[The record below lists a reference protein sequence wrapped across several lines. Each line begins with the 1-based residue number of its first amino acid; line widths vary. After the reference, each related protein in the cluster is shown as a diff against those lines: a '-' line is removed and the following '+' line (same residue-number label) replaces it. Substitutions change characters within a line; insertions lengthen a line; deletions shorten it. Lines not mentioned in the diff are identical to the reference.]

1 MNKKKLMFPNKI
13 LRIHSTDNII
23 VALTN
28 LSKGDIVEL
37 DGVSFALVSDV
48 KAKHKFA
55 IRNIA
60 IGEEVYMYGVIV
72 GKANN
77 KIHKGEVITRQN
89 IIHETEPYVVP
100 KKNINN
106 NWTPPN
112 LTPFLKKHFLGY
124 QRDDGRVGTENNWLV
139 IPLVFCQ
146 NRNIETLKVT
156 MLKGLGY
163 ENQSKQSF
171 DISLLIDKFN
181 SGASEEELLEVDLI
195 SKNGHKVKNRI
206 FPNVD
211 GIHFLTHEGGC
222 GGSTSDAV
230 TLCNLLAGYINNPN
244 VAGATIL
251 SLGCQHAQ
259 MDILERRLKYIAP
272 DSKKPVYFLEQQQSS
287 SETAFIS
294 EAVKKTFVGLVEA
307 NKTSREPA
315 PLSKLSIGLECG
327 GSDGFSGISAN
338 PTLGY
343 VSDLVVGLG
352 GAAILSEFPE
362 LNGVEQEL
370 INRCVDV
377 DKAQK
382 FAHIMKA
389 YNDKATALGAG
400 FYANPSPGNIKDGL
414 ITDAI
419 KSAGAAKKGG
429 TSPIVDVLDYTEQ
442 LKKPGLNLLCTP
454 GNDVESTTGL
464 AGSGANI
471 ILFTTGLGTPTGNP
485 AVPVIKISSNTAVFN
500 KMNDIIDFNAGGI
513 IDGTE
518 TVKSCGEALLSYII
532 KVASGELEVNARRL
546 GQNDFIPWKRGL
558 SL

>member
-1 MNKKKLMFPNKI
+1 MFTNKI
-13 LRIHSTDNII
+13 LRIHSSDNII

-28 LSKGDIVEL
+28 LSKGDLVEL

-48 KAKHKFA
+48 KAKHKLA
-55 IRNIA
+55 VRNLA

-72 GKANN
+72 GKAKNE
-77 KIHKGEVITRQN
+77 IAMGEVITTKN
-89 IIHETEPYVVP
+89 IIHETEAYTIP
-100 KKNINN
+100 KKSIDK
-106 NWTPPN
+106 NWTSPN

-124 QRDDGRVGTENNWLV
+124 HRNDGRVGTENNWLV

-146 NRNIETLKVT
+146 NRNIETLQVT
-156 MLKGLGY
+156 MLKELGY
-163 ENQSKQSF
+163 ENPSKQSF
-171 DISLLIDKFN
+171 DISLLVDKYKT
-181 SGASEEELLEVDLI
+181 GASKEELLEVGLI
-195 SKNGHKVKNRI
+195 TKNGYKRENRV

-211 GIHFLTHEGGC
+211 GIYFLTHEGGC

-259 MDILERRLKYIAP
+259 MDILERGLKRIAP

-287 SETAFIS
+287 SEPAFIS
-294 EAVKKTFVGLVEA
+294 EAVKKTFVGLIEA

-352 GAAILSEFPE
+352 GTAILSEFPE

-370 INRCVDV
+370 INRCQDV

-382 FAHIMKA
+382 FAQIMKA

-442 LKKPGLNLLCTP
+442 IEKPGLNLLCTP

-513 IDGTE
+513 IDGSE
-518 TVKSCGEALLSYII
+518 TVESCGEALLSYII
-532 KVASGELEVNARRL
+532 KVASGKHEVNARRL

>member
-1 MNKKKLMFPNKI
+1 MFPNKKLI
-13 LRIHSTDNII
+13 IHPRDNII

-28 LSKGDIVEL
+28 LSKGDIIDL
-37 DGVSFALVSDV
+37 DVGTITLVSDV

-55 IRNIA
+55 VRNLT
-60 IGEEVYMYGVIV
+60 IGEEVYMYGVVV
-72 GKANN
+72 GKAKN
-77 KIHKGEVITRQN
+77 KILQGEVITRQN
-89 IIHETEPYVVP
+89 IIHETEPYIVP
-100 KKNINN
+100 KNAARK
-106 NWTPPN
+106 NWTYPN
-112 LTPFLKKHFLGY
+112 LTSFSKKHFLGY
-124 QRDDGRVGTENNWLV
+124 HREDSRVGTENNWLV

-146 NRNIETLKVT
+146 NRNIETLQTT
-156 MLKGLGY
+156 MLKELGY
-163 ENQSKQSF
+163 ENPSKKSF
-171 DISLLIDKFN
+171 DISLLVEKYK
-181 SGASEEELLEVDLI
+181 SGASEEELLEVDLTTN
-195 SKNGHKVKNRI
+195 NGHKQRNRI

-211 GIHFLTHEGGC
+211 GVHFLTHEGGC

-259 MDILERRLKYIAP
+259 INILERALERIAP

-287 SETAFIS
+287 SEPAFIS
-294 EAVKKTFVGLVEA
+294 EAVKKTFVGLIKA
-307 NKTSREPA
+307 NKTKRAPA
-315 PLSKLSIGLECG
+315 PLSKLTIGLECG

-370 INRCVDV
+370 INRCVEV

-382 FAHIMKA
+382 FAQIMKA
-389 YNDKATALGAG
+389 YNTKATALGAG

-442 LKKPGLNLLCTP
+442 LEKPGLNLLCTP

-485 AVPVIKISSNTAVFN
+485 SVPVIKVSSNTAVFK

-532 KVASGELEVNARRL
+532 KVASGECEVNARRL

>member
-1 MNKKKLMFPNKI
+1 MFPNKI
-13 LRIHSTDNII
+13 LRIHSRDNII

-37 DGVSFALVSDV
+37 DGVSIALVSDV

-55 IRNIA
+55 VRNLT
-60 IGEEVYMYGVIV
+60 IGEEVYMYGVVV
-72 GKANN
+72 GKAKN
-77 KIHKGEVITRQN
+77 KILQGEVITRQN
-89 IIHETEPYVVP
+89 IIHETEPYIVP
-100 KKNINN
+100 KNAARK
-106 NWTPPN
+106 NWTSPN
-112 LTPFLKKHFLGY
+112 LTSFSKKHFLGY
-124 QRDDGRVGTENNWLV
+124 HRDDGRVGTENNWLV

-146 NRNIETLKVT
+146 NRNIETLQNT
-156 MLKGLGY
+156 IRKGLGY
-163 ENQSKQSF
+163 ENPSKQSF
-171 DISLLIDKFN
+171 DMSVLIDKYK
-181 SGASEEELLEVDLI
+181 SGASEQELMRADLTANKQNKQ
-195 SKNGHKVKNRI
+195 KNPL

-211 GIHFLTHEGGC
+211 GIHFLTHDGGC

-259 MDILERRLKYIAP
+259 MDILERTLKRIAP

-287 SETAFIS
+287 SEPAFIS
-294 EAVKKTFVGLVEA
+294 EAVKKTFVGLIEA
-307 NKTSREPA
+307 NKISREPA

-382 FAHIMKA
+382 FAQIMKA
-389 YNDKATALGAG
+389 YNTKATALGAG

-442 LKKPGLNLLCTP
+442 LEKPGLNLLCTP

-485 AVPVIKISSNTAVFN
+485 SVPVIKVSSNTAVFK

-532 KVASGELEVNARRL
+532 KVASGECEVNARRL

>member
-1 MNKKKLMFPNKI
+1 MSHNNI
-13 LRIHSTDNII
+13 LRIHPKDNVF

-28 LSKGDIVEL
+28 LSKGDNVEV
-37 DGVSFALVSDV
+37 DANAITLVTDIA
-48 KAKHKFA
+48 AKHKFA
-55 IRNIA
+55 MRNFA
-60 IGEEVYMYGVIV
+60 VGEEIYMYGVVV
-72 GKANN
+72 GKAKN
-77 KIHKGEVITRQN
+77 KIVKGEVITTQN
-89 IIHETEPYVVP
+89 IVHETEAYKVP
-100 KKNINN
+100 KKSINK
-106 NWTPPN
+106 NWTAPKSAHFS
-112 LTPFLKKHFLGY
+112 TQTFLGY
-124 QRDDGRVGTENNWLV
+124 YRDNGRVGTENNWLV

-146 NRNIETLKVT
+146 NRNIETLQNT
-156 MLKGLGY
+156 IRKGLGY
-163 ENQSKQSF
+163 ENPSKQSF
-171 DISLLIDKFN
+171 DMSVLIDKYK
-181 SGASEEELLEVDLI
+181 SGASEQELMRADLTANKQNKQ
-195 SKNGHKVKNRI
+195 KNPL

-211 GIHFLTHEGGC
+211 GIHFLTHDGGC

-259 MDILERRLKYIAP
+259 MDILERALKRIAP

-287 SETAFIS
+287 SEPEYIA
-294 EAVKKTFVGLVEA
+294 EAIKKTFVGLIQA
-307 NKTSREPA
+307 NKISRAPA
-315 PLSKLSIGLECG
+315 PLSKLTIGLECG

-343 VSDLVVGLG
+343 VSDLVIGLG

-382 FAHIMKA
+382 FAQIMKA
-389 YNDKATALGAG
+389 YNTKASALGAG

-429 TSPIVDVLDYTEQ
+429 SSPIVDVLDYTEQ
-442 LKKPGLNLLCTP
+442 LVKPGLNLLCTP

-485 AVPVIKISSNTAVFN
+485 AVPVIKVSTNTAVYS
-500 KMNDIIDFNAGGI
+500 KMHDIIDFNTGDI
-513 IDGTE
+513 IDGKE
-518 TVKSCGEALLSYII
+518 TIESCGEALLSYII
-532 KVASGELEVNARRL
+532 KVASGEDEVNARRL